1 MGQKKSK
8 PEYCDCLFLRYYYD
22 GLYLKIPEE
31 TIKFD
36 IYKTL
41 DPWMVNKK
49 NNAPVN
55 QHTNWP
61 ITKSLVINVFD
72 RNLDMNLQVDKGQA
86 ERRLG
91 CSRQDLQ
98 VDKGQAKSSLA
109 QTEKHRLGCSRMNDL
124 SCVLKY
130 LAESSLDYLYIKTAT
145 IDQMLF
151 MLQNMSF
158 VRIHTLI
165 LELDQNFYSSIA
177 DEQKKLYEA
186 KIIEL
191 KDTMDLLCYYRKIE
205 ISTLFYFD
213 TNNTRKF
220 FGLSI

>member
-8 PEYCDCLFLRYYYD
+8 PEYCECLFLRYYYD

-36 IYKTL
+36 VFKQL
-41 DPWMVNKK
+41 DWFSVTKK
-49 NNAPVN
+49 NNVPIN
-55 QHTNWP
+55 NYGCWP
-61 ITKSLVINVFD
+61 KTKSLVINLFD
-72 RNLDMNLQVDKGQA
+72 NTLNMNEL
-86 ERRLG
+86 
-91 CSRQDLQ
+91 
-98 VDKGQAKSSLA
+98 
-109 QTEKHRLGCSRMNDL
+109 TYI
-124 SCVLKY
+124 LKY
-130 LAESSLDYLYIKTAT
+130 ISECSLDYLYIKTST

-158 VRIHTLI
+158 VRIHSLI
-165 LELDQNFYSSIA
+165 LEIDQGFPPNIA

-186 KIIEL
+186 KILEL

-205 ISTLFYFD
+205 ISTLFYLA
-213 TNNTRKF
+213 TNNTSKF